1 MAEKFSIAFLVA
13 FNLFPVDRLHQT
25 HEESK
30 FEI

>member
-1 MAEKFSIAFLVA
+1 MAEKFCIAFFVA
-13 FNLFPVDRLHQT
+13 FNLFPVDKLLQP